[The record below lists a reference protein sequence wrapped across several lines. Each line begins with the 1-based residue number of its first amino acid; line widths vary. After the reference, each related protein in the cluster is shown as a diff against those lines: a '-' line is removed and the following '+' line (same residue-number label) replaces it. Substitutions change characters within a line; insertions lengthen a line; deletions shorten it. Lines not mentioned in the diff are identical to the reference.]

1 VTIHLQTTA
10 ADSMRNVFVDTAIQ
24 ELRFINHRDH
34 RLLIISCYID
44 FLAIR
49 DLILRLKNQ
58 IDRLKEV
65 SLAFEYYEAFRS
77 RRPNETL
84 KELDNLERWCKNRD
98 IAFDWRAIRVGA
110 LMHAKSYALVQTSV
124 KTSPNGVGDSIVYV
138 GSGNATFPGLGRNA
152 LHGDQ
157 RTNVELFQISINSS
171 SDIDQFL
178 NIWDHLCQ
186 FEQDLNAPALKADD
200 YEFSYTFLASG
211 VFLHDW
217 RESLSSKIGV
227 KYKLT
232 PEGQKLIALDVA
244 LKRLGFDINKATMAH
259 NPLER
264 VDFTLIRSMPQGF
277 TRRYTVDS
285 LLGRWCP
292 ISVWRIVEDTIE
304 RDDSFNIFY
313 KTFLDATEPDKL
325 EEYAKKEE
333 MISTQLVERG
343 IVTEVVDRID
353 SWVEKINTL
362 RGDEARLKRIFLRLE
377 SFDLPYDFS
386 ARNEVTVLY
395 ESLSDTLDL
404 RNNMSFI
411 AHKIADANSA
421 RNLTLLELNAQE
433 KDELVNLIQSAGQV
447 ILATAPDDST
457 LPDQM

>member
-1 VTIHLQTTA
+1 MTIHLQTKAT
-10 ADSMRNVFVDTAIQ
+10 DSMRNVFVDTAI
-24 ELRFINHRDH
+24 EKLRYIDGRDLH
-34 RLLIISCYID
+34 LLIISCYID
-44 FLAIR
+44 FGAIR
-49 DLILRLKNQ
+49 DLILRLKKQ
-58 IDRLKEV
+58 IQRLNEV

-84 KELDNLERWCKNRD
+84 RELNILEGLCHNIGIK
-98 IAFDWRAIRVGA
+98 FDFRAIRVGA
-110 LMHAKSYALVQTSV
+110 LMHAKGYALFQT
-124 KTSPNGVGDSIVYV
+124 TPNGVGDSIVYV

-157 RTNVELFQISINSS
+157 RTNVELFQISINSN

-178 NIWDHLCQ
+178 SIWNDLCQ

-232 PEGQKLIALDVA
+232 PEGQKLISLDVE
-244 LKRLGFDINKATMAH
+244 LKNLGFDMNKATMTH
-259 NPLER
+259 NPLQG

-277 TRRYTVDS
+277 TRMYTVDS

-304 RDDSFNIFY
+304 RDNSFKIFY
-313 KTFLDATEPDKL
+313 KTFLAATEPNKL
-325 EEYAKKEE
+325 EEYAKKEGK
-333 MISTQLVERG
+333 ISTQLVERG
-343 IVTEVVDRID
+343 IVTKVVDRID
-353 SWVEKINTL
+353 SWKEKINTL

-386 ARNEVTVLY
+386 ARNEVTDLH

-421 RNLTLLELNAQE
+421 RDLALLELNAQE
-433 KDELVNLIQSAGQV
+433 KYELVNLIQSAGQV

-457 LPDQM
+457 LPDQT